1 MRTGISLRQVEAFRW
16 IARSGSFSEAAR
28 ALNATQPAISNRI
41 RELERS
47 TGARLFERSG
57 RAVRLTPAG
66 RDLLPMAE
74 QLVALGEA
82 FVARAAPAGSIAGVL
97 RIGAADTVA
106 LTWLPR
112 LVARMSARYPR
123 LAVELS
129 VDLSADLRARLA
141 GGDLDI
147 AFLVGTA
154 PGPEFAELPFGG
166 IRNAWM
172 AAKSF
177 GLGGRRVTPR
187 ELAAYPV
194 LTHSRGSHL
203 HRVVMKW
210 FAGAGIRDIR
220 IHGCNSLA
228 TMIEM
233 TIAGLGVSVL
243 SPDLVRQRHGR
254 VLDAIDA
261 RPALP
266 PTRFACIHAGTVP
279 EPVLGTILRIA
290 RREMGRE
297 PCFRSGR

>member
-1 MRTGISLRQVEAFRW
+1 MRAGISFRQVEAFHW

-28 ALNATQPAISNRI
+28 LLNATQPAISNRI
-41 RELERS
+41 RELERL
-47 TGARLFERSG
+47 TGARLFERRG

-66 RDLLPMAE
+66 RDLQAMAE

-82 FVARAAPAGSIAGVL
+82 FAARAAPAGAIAGMM

-129 VDLSADLRARLA
+129 VDLSTNLRARLA
-141 GGDLDI
+141 DGDLDI

-154 PGPEFAELPFGG
+154 PGPEFSEIPFGG

-172 AAKSF
+172 AARAL

-187 ELAAYPV
+187 ELAAHPV

-210 FAGAGIRDIR
+210 FANAGIRDIR

-243 SPDLVRQRHGR
+243 SPDLVRQRHGP
-254 VLDAIDA
+254 VLDAIDTGTPLA
-261 RPALP
+261 
-266 PTRFACIHAGTVP
+266 PTRFTCVHAGTVP
-279 EPVLGTILRIA
+279 EPVLETVLRIA
-290 RREMGRE
+290 RREMARE
-297 PCFRSGR
+297 PCFRARR